1 MRRGRRS
8 ACRAALDI
16 AHSNFCPGSRKIG
29 GEKKEEDKEQDDMRV
44 FKDQCCTNT
53 RDTG

>member
-29 GEKKEEDKEQDDMRV
+29 GKKKRKIKNRM
-44 FKDQCCTNT
+44 T
-53 RDTG
+53 